1 MQEID
6 FVALY
11 QLATDQGRFTSI
23 YWQEG
28 QMMERRTYVVDVSE
42 LNLLINQVRH
52 HFGDD
57 SITFIEVHRG
67 PAEKRVLTVERRLA
81 VAEVLSSR
89 VLTMDARAGAEVAA

>member
-11 QLATDQGRFTSI
+11 QLAAEQGRFTSI
-23 YWQEG
+23 YWDAG

-81 VAEVLSSR
+81 VVEALSVKLLR
-89 VLTMDARAGAEVAA
+89 MEAKATAEVAA